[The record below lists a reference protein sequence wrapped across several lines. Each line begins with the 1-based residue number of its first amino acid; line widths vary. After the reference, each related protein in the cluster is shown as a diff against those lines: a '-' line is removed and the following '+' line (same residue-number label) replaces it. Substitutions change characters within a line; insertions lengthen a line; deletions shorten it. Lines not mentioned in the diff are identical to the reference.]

1 MDIIK
6 ISLLGVCG
14 VILGFLMKGTKPEY
28 ACFITVGI
36 GLVIMG
42 LAVGKIY
49 YLFESLGKIQETLP
63 VDTEY
68 ISTLVKM
75 IGITYIGQFASGICK
90 DAGYSTTAAQIEL
103 FCKLSVMVL
112 SMPVLMA
119 LLKTVG
125 GLLVGGGG
133 KKKKKKECC
142 IVVCSMDS
150 DGNQKNKCKRREHG
164 SREFYR

>member
-112 SMPVLMA
+112 SMPVLLA
-119 LLKTVG
+119 LLALGFRNIRLGPTLPAFLSENVVKTLVDAY
-125 GLLVGGGG
+125 GLQPITAPQQDLDAILHRG
-133 KKKKKKECC
+133 
-142 IVVCSMDS
+142 
-150 DGNQKNKCKRREHG
+150 
-164 SREFYR
+164 

>member
-14 VILGFLMKGTKPEY
+14 VILGFLMKETKPEY

-68 ISTLVKM
+68 IST
-75 IGITYIGQFASGICK
+75 Q
-90 DAGYSTTAAQIEL
+90 
-103 FCKLSVMVL
+103 
-112 SMPVLMA
+112 
-119 LLKTVG
+119 
-125 GLLVGGGG
+125 
-133 KKKKKKECC
+133 KK
-142 IVVCSMDS
+142 
-150 DGNQKNKCKRREHG
+150 
-164 SREFYR
+164 

>member
-1 MDIIK
+1 MIWFTNILKMWRKFMALRDPKCSGRLPAAGFLWRWKMDIIK

-14 VILGFLMKGTKPEY
+14 VMLGFLMKGTKPEY

-42 LAVGKIY
+42 LAVGKIR

-90 DAGYSTTAAQIEL
+90 DAGCSTTAAQIEL

-119 LLKTVG
+119 LLKT
-125 GLLVGGGG
+125 
-133 KKKKKKECC
+133 
-142 IVVCSMDS
+142 I
-150 DGNQKNKCKRREHG
+150 Q
-164 SREFYR
+164 EFMV

>member
-90 DAGYSTTAAQIEL
+90 DAGYQSVALQIEIFARL
-103 FCKLSVMVL
+103 GIMVL
-112 SMPVLMA
+112 CIPILMT
-119 LLKTVG
+119 LL
-125 GLLVGGGG
+125 
-133 KKKKKKECC
+133 E
-142 IVVCSMDS
+142 VVR
-150 DGNQKNKCKRREHG
+150 GFLG
-164 SREFYR
+164 

>member
-42 LAVGKIY
+42 LAVGKM
-49 YLFESLGKIQETLP
+49 FESLGKIQETLP

-119 LLKTVG
+119 LLKTIQEFME
-125 GLLVGGGG
+125 GLE
-133 KKKKKKECC
+133 KKTKMAGNCC